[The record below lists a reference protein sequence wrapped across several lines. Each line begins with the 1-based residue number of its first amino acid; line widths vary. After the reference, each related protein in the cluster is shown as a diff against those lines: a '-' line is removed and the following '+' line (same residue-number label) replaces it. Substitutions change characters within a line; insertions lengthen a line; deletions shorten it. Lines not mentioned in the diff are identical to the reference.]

1 MGILIF
7 VAKWTGAILFALA
20 TLVFIIVLEA
30 LMRVHTNMCGKAMD
44 PATDYCTPYT
54 DKSTLFDPRNR
65 EGR

>member
-7 VAKWTGAILFALA
+7 VAKWTGTILFALA

-30 LMRVHTNMCGKAMD
+30 LQRVHTGMCGRAMD
-44 PATDYCTPYT
+44 PATTHCTPYT
-54 DKSTLFDPRNR
+54 DKSTLFDPENQ